1 MNENELKSIERYFN
15 KFNEDAASFNEFEA
29 NDFIKLLKNNGRND
43 DAIEVGN
50 TFLQMAP
57 SLKGYINQYG
67 YALDTLEVT
76 LVKTDDLKENVKL
89 CLKLVPNEYFQG
101 TMQEYEKIKEK
112 ESLFFDILE
121 DILGICKQEKY
132 SPVEPAINRA
142 IKYALNQTPINYDLM
157 IKMLNKLDV
166 RLLSDKP
173 FVNNEGRE
181 FESFKE
187 RYFRLKVRAL
197 FETKQYKACVE
208 CANQALATPLKWH
221 YNALQWIKY
230 YRGCALL
237 ELKEYDEANREFIS
251 LHNRIKGVNFY
262 EVLYKTN
269 ATVGKV
275 KEANAYLL
283 YEFFEN
289 GYALEQLPLYQRLN
303 EAVENSGN
311 ELLIKV
317 VHSFIKALCNENQ
330 KECDFTIDEKYQGKD
345 SSSLY
350 DEMYDLIMSHLD
362 SLVTRKSGKVVYYNE
377 QNQFG
382 NISVYDHD
390 PIFFRQA
397 DFAYDE
403 EVERN
408 IRVNYTVLPTYDSK
422 KQRLTEKAILVTI
435 DDSDYDFINR

>member
-1 MNENELKSIERYFN
+1 MEKITFFVPCYNEEAALHYYYKEMSRVMDEMNDVDFELLFI
-15 KFNEDAASFNEFEA
+15 
-29 NDFIKLLKNNGRND
+29 NDGSKDK
-43 DAIEVGN
+43 
-50 TFLQMAP
+50 
-57 SLKGYINQYG
+57 
-67 YALDTLEVT
+67 TLEIMME
-76 LVKTDDLKENVKL
+76 LAKKDSRVKYISFSRNFGKEAAMYAGFENSTGDYVCLMDADLQD
-89 CLKLVPNEYFQG
+89 P
-101 TMQEYEKIKEK
+101 
-112 ESLFFDILE
+112 
-121 DILGICKQEKY
+121 
-132 SPVEPAINRA
+132 P
-142 IKYALNQTPINYDLM
+142 
-157 IKMLNKLDV
+157 
-166 RLLSDKP
+166 RLLPEMLKAIREEGYDSAATRRVTRKGEPPIRSYFARMFYKIMKKISDTELMDGARDYRLMTRQ
-173 FVNNEGRE
+173 FVN
-181 FESFKE
+181 
-187 RYFRLKVRAL
+187 
-197 FETKQYKACVE
+197 
-208 CANQALATPLKWH
+208 
-221 YNALQWIKY
+221 
-230 YRGCALL
+230 ALL

-283 YEFFEN
+283 YEFFEK
-289 GYALEQLPLYQRLN
+289 GYAFEQLPLYQRLN

-317 VHSFIKALCNENQ
+317 KNSFIKALCNENQ
-330 KECDFTIDEKYQGKD
+330 KECDFTIDVKYQGKD

>member
-1 MNENELKSIERYFN
+1 MHEVNFMNENELKSIERYFN

-67 YALDTLEVT
+67 YALYN
-76 LVKTDDLKENVKL
+76 KFINIDD
-89 CLKLVPNEYFQG
+89 
-101 TMQEYEKIKEK
+101 EKIKEK

-221 YNALQWIKY
+221 YNALQWIK
-230 YRGCALL
+230 CALL

-330 KECDFTIDEKYQGKD
+330 KECDFTIDVKYQGKD

-435 DDSDYDFINR
+435 DDSDDKTFIGYYGGLLCYQIHNFFYLL

>member
-67 YALDTLEVT
+67 YALYN
-76 LVKTDDLKENVKL
+76 KFINIDD
-89 CLKLVPNEYFQG
+89 
-101 TMQEYEKIKEK
+101 EKIKEK

-166 RLLSDKP
+166 KLLSDKP
-173 FVNNEGRE
+173 FINNEGRE

-303 EAVENSGN
+303 KAVENSGN

-330 KECDFTIDEKYQGKD
+330 KDCDFVIDEKYQDKD
-345 SSSLY
+345 
-350 DEMYDLIMSHLD
+350 MSHLD

>member
-67 YALDTLEVT
+67 YALYN
-76 LVKTDDLKENVKL
+76 KFINIDD
-89 CLKLVPNEYFQG
+89 
-101 TMQEYEKIKEK
+101 EKIKEK

-166 RLLSDKP
+166 KLLSDKP
-173 FVNNEGRE
+173 FVNNEG
-181 FESFKE
+181 ESFKE

-197 FETKQYKACVE
+197 FETKQYKVCVE

-289 GYALEQLPLYQRLN
+289 GYALEQLPLYHRLN

-330 KECDFTIDEKYQGKD
+330 KECDFTIDVKYQGKD

>member
-1 MNENELKSIERYFN
+1 MRKIIIRVVIAAVILLAGIGVFQWHNYQQKVEYRKEALLYF
-15 KFNEDAASFNEFEA
+15 KEEDYS
-29 NDFIKLLKNNGRND
+29 
-43 DAIEVGN
+43 
-50 TFLQMAP
+50 
-57 SLKGYINQYG
+57 
-67 YALDTLEVT
+67 
-76 LVKTDDLKENVKL
+76 KTISYLGQA
-89 CLKLVPNEYFQG
+89 LKLQSVFAG
-101 TMQEYEKIKEK
+101 
-112 ESLFFDILE
+112 
-121 DILGICKQEKY
+121 
-132 SPVEPAINRA
+132 
-142 IKYALNQTPINYDLM
+142 
-157 IKMLNKLDV
+157 KLD
-166 RLLSDKP
+166 LDMTCYLA
-173 FVNNEGRE
+173 
-181 FESFKE
+181 ES
-187 RYFRLKVRAL
+187 
-197 FETKQYKACVE
+197 
-208 CANQALATPLKWH
+208 H
-221 YNALQWIKY
+221 YQ
-230 YRGCALL
+230 
-237 ELKEYDEANREFIS
+237 LKEYDEANREFIS

-330 KECDFTIDEKYQGKD
+330 KECDFTIDVKYQGKD